1 MDDVRGLG
9 AVNEDLISVSR
20 LEILLEKNVE
30 IVAEK
35 TAAAVS
41 EAFAKKIEDLY
52 IKNTVLQRKLE
63 EKELERDSLW
73 LRCEEFEG
81 KKMNKKIGTRPP

>member
-20 LEILLEKNVE
+20 LEFLLEKNSE

-35 TAAAVS
+35 NGGS
-41 EAFAKKIEDLY
+41 R
-52 IKNTVLQRKLE
+52 QRGVRK
-63 EKELERDSLW
+63 DD
-73 LRCEEFEG
+73 
-81 KKMNKKIGTRPP
+81 